1 MDKMDKKM
9 KINPEKFAY
18 TVISSQ
24 NVESNLPEEIVKK
37 QLTLYLSAYW
47 LVEKFNQMEAQSF
60 ENMER
65 REYEDLMVKL
75 SGFRAL

>member
-18 TVISSQ
+18 TVILSQ

-47 LVEKFNQMEAQSF
+47 LAEKFNQMEAQSF

-75 SGFRAL
+75 SGYRAL

>member
-24 NVESNLPEEIVKK
+24 NVDSNLPEEIVKK
-37 QLTLYLSAYW
+37 QLTLIP
-47 LVEKFNQMEAQSF
+47 
-60 ENMER
+60 
-65 REYEDLMVKL
+65 
-75 SGFRAL
+75 